1 MNIFIEQ
8 SEEEFKKAIAFLQTE
23 FKSLRT
29 GRASAGLV
37 ENISVEAYGSRS
49 PLSQLANVSVP
60 DAKTITIKPWD
71 KTVLKSIEKAITQ
84 NLTNLTPVAEGDFI
98 RISMPD
104 LTEDNRK
111 GLVKVLHKKEEETR
125 IKIRNVRDKI
135 KESIIKA
142 DDNKEISEDDRFR
155 FLKELDE
162 ITHDYNDK
170 IKEMTDEK
178 EKKIMTI

>member
-60 DAKTITIKPWD
+60 DAKTITI
-71 KTVLKSIEKAITQ
+71 
-84 NLTNLTPVAEGDFI
+84 NN
-98 RISMPD
+98 
-104 LTEDNRK
+104 
-111 GLVKVLHKKEEETR
+111 
-125 IKIRNVRDKI
+125 
-135 KESIIKA
+135 
-142 DDNKEISEDDRFR
+142 
-155 FLKELDE
+155 
-162 ITHDYNDK
+162 
-170 IKEMTDEK
+170 
-178 EKKIMTI
+178 